1 MQEINGF
8 KVSDSVF
15 DSLSFKKETPPKGDA
30 LDKSDF
36 LQLLMAQLKNQD
48 PLNPQE
54 ATEFTAQL
62 AQFSTVQ
69 GVQDLNTNFQ
79 NMTNSLK
86 SSQALQAS
94 ALVGHTVFVDSPT
107 ARLSNTGEILGS
119 VTVDKPTDDTL
130 LNIFDS
136 RGVLVRQELLGAQD
150 PGEIRFA
157 WDGRTDAGESVPPGV
172 YRFEAIGSIDGEN
185 VGLPTTLGANVNSVT
200 IGAAGE
206 LMLNVD
212 GVGPKQVSDIKEIL

>member
-15 DSLSFKKETPPKGDA
+15 DSLSFKKEAPKKNDSLEKG
-30 LDKSDF
+30 DF
-36 LQLLMAQLKNQD
+36 LQLMMAQLKNQD
-48 PLNPQE
+48 PLSPE
-54 ATEFTAQL
+54 KGSEFVAQL

-79 NMTNSLK
+79 SMTSSLK

-119 VTVDKPTDDTL
+119 VTVEKPTADTL
-130 LNIFDS
+130 LNIYDS
-136 RGVLVRQELLGAQD
+136 RGVLVRQELMGPQD

-157 WDGRTDAGESVPPGV
+157 WDGRTDAGESLPPGL
-172 YRFEAIGSIDGEN
+172 YRFEAVGRVDGEN
-185 VGLPTTLGANVNSVT
+185 VGLKTTLGANVNSVT
-200 IGAAGE
+200 IGAGGE

>member
-15 DSLSFKKETPPKGDA
+15 EQLSFKKEAPKKGDA
-30 LDKSDF
+30 LERGDF
-36 LQLLMAQLKNQD
+36 LELMIAQLKNQD
-48 PLNPQE
+48 PLSPE
-54 ATEFTAQL
+54 KGSEFVAQL
-62 AQFSTVQ
+62 AQFSTVE

-79 NMTNSLK
+79 DMSASLK

-94 ALVGHTVFVDSPT
+94 ALVGHTVFVDSAT
-107 ARLSNTGEILGS
+107 ARLSSTGEVLGS
-119 VTVDKPTDDTL
+119 ITVEKPTDDTL
-130 LNIFDS
+130 LNIYDS
-136 RGVLVRQELLGAQD
+136 RGLLVRQELLGPQD

-157 WDGRTDAGESVPPGV
+157 WDGRTDAGESLPPGV
-172 YRFEAIGSIDGEN
+172 YRFDALGRIDGEN
-185 VGLPTTLGANVNSVT
+185 VGLKTTLGANVNSVT
-200 IGAAGE
+200 IGAGGE